1 MEDYTTHQQTDTV
14 FNRYRA
20 KGNIHDVD
28 AHAHSLQLC
37 LTLCNPMECS
47 PPGFSVHEILQA
59 RMLEWVVMS
68 SSWGSSQSRDL
79 TCLSCTA
86 GRFIIAEPLWKPLPC
101 G

>member
-47 PPGFSVHEILQA
+47 LLGSSVHGILQA
-59 RMLEWVVMS
+59 GVLEWVAIPFSRRS
-68 SSWGSSQSRDL
+68 SPPRD
-79 TCLSCTA
+79 
-86 GRFIIAEPLWKPLPC
+86 
-101 G
+101 